1 MTGIFFLTFPF
12 SPQLSKSWQHRH
24 ASFCLRNSGI
34 NLASDRQ
41 KQNIQSWCD
50 FKGLLE
56 NFVFFLSL
64 QEEGSFKCLCYLKPN
79 SDNSSFYYSASAR
92 ITCVFEQFLL
102 CILLLLHS
110 VWSFLTRGLFVPV
123 LRYKLSHL
131 WANPQSF
138 KRNLLTCLQIKGTQN
153 QVLCP

>member
-1 MTGIFFLTFPF
+1 MNDLKTFHCCFCVLMFIFN
-12 SPQLSKSWQHRH
+12 RE
-24 ASFCLRNSGI
+24 
-34 NLASDRQ
+34 NLVQWGCQDY
-41 KQNIQSWCD
+41 
-50 FKGLLE
+50 
-56 NFVFFLSL
+56 

-92 ITCVFEQFLL
+92 ITCVFEQFLV

-131 WANPQSF
+131 RAAPQSF

-153 QVLCP
+153 RVSCP